1 MRNKH
6 VLVIPYPAQ
15 GHVMTLMEVARCLTS
30 DGLKVTFVNMEFIHK
45 QVMSAWTDEQDGPSD
60 LMQMVCITDEMEPRD
75 DMKDPRKLPEAMPI
89 FGPNKLEEL
98 LEGINKAD
106 DDKITCIIADYCMGW
121 VIRVAKKMGI
131 RQATYY
137 PGSAANLALALSLQ
151 KLMDDE
157 VIDSKGVPLKKKM
170 VQPSPTM
177 PSMDDPAHFP
187 WLYMGDPVRNQVI
200 FDVLILEGK
209 KAAEASDYIICNS
222 HMELEPGA
230 FSLFPKVLPI
240 RPLLSTTRSAKQAG
254 HFWKADTTCQNWLDQ
269 QQVCS
274 VIYVAFGSV
283 TIFDQNQFEE
293 LALGLE
299 LTNKPFLWAVRPD
312 TPYVYPSGYMD
323 RISSHGKVVSWAPQQ
338 EILNHPSV
346 ACFVSHCGWNSTI
359 EGVSNGVPFLC
370 WPYTGDH
377 FSNTT
382 YVRDIWKIGLGLD
395 KDETGVVTRG
405 EIKSKVEQ
413 LLSNKTVK
421 ENALNLQEKLQA
433 GNSSYNNIR
442 KFIDW
447 IKEGGDN
454 LPANE
459 EAQISCLSFN

>member
-1 MRNKH
+1 M
-6 VLVIPYPAQ
+6 P
-15 GHVMTLMEVARCLTS
+15 LMEVARCFTS

-45 QVMSAWTDEQDGPSD
+45 QVISAWSDEQDG
-60 LMQMVCITDEMEPRD
+60 LMQMVCITDGMEPD
-75 DMKDPRKLPEAMPI
+75 DRKDLKKLIEAMYRV
-89 FGPNKLEEL
+89 GPKTLEDL
-98 LEGINKAD
+98 IKGINKVD
-106 DDKITCIIADYCMGW
+106 NDEITCIIADNCMGW

-137 PGSAANLALALSLQ
+137 PGSAANLALALSLE
-151 KLMDDE
+151 KLMEDE
-157 VIDSKGVPLKKKM
+157 VIDTKGAPLKNEM
-170 VQPSPTM
+170 VQLSTAM
-177 PSMDDPAHFP
+177 PSMNPAHFT
-187 WLYMGDPVRNQVI
+187 WLCMGNPVRNQII
-200 FDVLILEGK
+200 FDVMILEGK

-240 RPLLSTTRSAKQAG
+240 RLLLSTTKSAKQAG
-254 HFWKADTTCQNWLDQ
+254 HFWKEDTTCQNWLDQ
-269 QQVCS
+269 QPECS
-274 VIYVAFGSV
+274 IIYVAFGSL

-312 TPYVYPSGYMD
+312 TPYFYPSGYMD

-338 EILNHPSV
+338 EVLNHPSV
-346 ACFVSHCGWNSTI
+346 ACFVSHCGWNSTL
-359 EGVSNGVPFLC
+359 EGVSNG
-370 WPYTGDH
+370 
-377 FSNTT
+377 
-382 YVRDIWKIGLGLD
+382 
-395 KDETGVVTRG
+395 
-405 EIKSKVEQ
+405 Q
-413 LLSNKTVK
+413 LLNNKTLK

-433 GNSSYNNIR
+433 ENSSYNNLR

-459 EAQISCLSFN
+459 EAQTSC